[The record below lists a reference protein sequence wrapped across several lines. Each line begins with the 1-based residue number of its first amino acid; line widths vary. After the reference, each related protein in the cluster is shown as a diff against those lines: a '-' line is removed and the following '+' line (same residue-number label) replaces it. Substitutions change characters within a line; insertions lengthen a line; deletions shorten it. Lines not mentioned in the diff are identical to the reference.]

1 MVVRQLVGAL
11 FCCLTLW
18 PTGARAEDPLS
29 LVEAVKLSLANNE
42 RALKAPLR
50 VAVAE
55 GQLARARSAFLP
67 TLVASGTGTLRTPDD
82 RGGRSLSGVGALTL
96 NQPLVNPSAFPLY
109 AQARHQLESE
119 RWGAVEDRRGV
130 AFDTARAFLVVL
142 TSERVLDAAT
152 RRLDRARA
160 NQQNTEARAAAQ
172 LASSNDVTRSLLE
185 TAAASRELAQ
195 AEGGVARAYLDLGFL
210 VGRPVKGPLAAPD
223 RTTHA
228 AESGGIHTEEVV
240 RSAEARRPDVRSAH
254 ERTEALRAAAK
265 EPLYRLAPTLS
276 ATAQVRLTVD
286 PIPPDRVHDESAQLT
301 LSWTIYDAGV
311 RYADRKT
318 RAAQAESQALDERQL
333 RRSIANDAGLAAA
346 SLRAARETYRIS
358 EEVVEAARR
367 NTTETEILYQQGLA
381 RAIELID
388 ANASRYDA
396 EVSRATAKL
405 SMEQAYLELRF
416 ALGFGPLDD
425 EPEGAASPRG
435 GTP

>member
-1 MVVRQLVGAL
+1 MVVRQFVGAL
-11 FCCLTLW
+11 LACLALW
-18 PTGARAEDPLS
+18 PEGARAEDPLS
-29 LVEAVKLSLANNE
+29 LGEAVKLSLANNE

-50 VAVAE
+50 VEAAH

-67 TLVASGTGTLRTPDD
+67 TLVASSTATLRTPDV
-82 RGGRSLSGVGALTL
+82 RGGSSLAGVGALTL
-96 NQPLVNPSAFPLY
+96 NQPIVNPSAFPLY
-109 AQARHQLESE
+109 TQARHQLESE

-185 TAAASRELAQ
+185 TAAGARELAQ
-195 AEGGVARAYLDLGFL
+195 AEGSVARAYLELGFL

-228 AESGGIHTEEVV
+228 AESGGLHTEEGV

-265 EPLYRLAPTLS
+265 EPLYRLAPTLAAS
-276 ATAQVRLTVD
+276 AQVRLTVD
-286 PIPPDRVHDESAQLT
+286 PFSPDRLHDESAQLT

-318 RAAQAESQALDERQL
+318 RAAQAETQALDERHL
-333 RRSIANDAGLAAA
+333 RRSIATDAGLAAA

-358 EEVVEAARR
+358 EEVLEAARR

-388 ANASRYDA
+388 ANASRYEA

-425 EPEGAASPRG
+425 DPEGAASPRG
-435 GTP
+435 GAP

>member
-1 MVVRQLVGAL
+1 MVVRKVVGAL
-11 FCCLTLW
+11 LFSLALW

-29 LVEAVKLSLANNE
+29 LAEAVKLSLANNE

-50 VAVAE
+50 VEAAE
-55 GQLARARSAFLP
+55 GQLVRARSAFLP
-67 TLVASGTGTLRTPDD
+67 TLVASGAASLRSVDE
-82 RGGRSLSGVGALTL
+82 RGGRSLAASSTLTL
-96 NQPLVNPSAFPLY
+96 NQPLLNPSAFPLY

-130 AFDTARAFLVVL
+130 AFDTARTFLVVL

-152 RRLDRARA
+152 RRLERARA

-185 TAAASRELAQ
+185 TAAATRELAQ
-195 AEGGVARAYLDLGFL
+195 AEGSVTRAYLELGFL
-210 VGRPVKGPLAAPD
+210 VGREVKGPLATPD

-228 AESGGIHTEEVV
+228 AESGGLNTEEIV
-240 RSAEARRPDVRSAH
+240 RSAEARRPDVRSAR
-254 ERTEALRAAAK
+254 ERTEALRAAAR

-301 LSWTIYDAGV
+301 LTWTLYDAGV
-311 RYADRKT
+311 RYGDKKT

-333 RRSIANDAGLAAA
+333 RRSIATDAGIATA

-425 EPEGAASPRG
+425 DPEGAASPRG
-435 GTP
+435 GAP